1 MEDDMAQ
8 SLNSF
13 IDAIADDITLNPSA
27 ASVRLRCAGDLVG
40 TCEVDVRIG
49 ERVFKVDEPKTVGG
63 TGIAPNPVEYALG
76 SLGACQA
83 ITYRYW
89 SEKLGIRFDRLR
101 VEVRG
106 DMDIRGMFGLEEGV
120 HAGLDKVE
128 VQVHLSGP
136 DTLERYEALRRAV
149 DEHCAVLETFVKPVP
164 VRTSLTVT

>member
-1 MEDDMAQ
+1 MAQ
-8 SLNSF
+8 SLNSV

-49 ERVFKVDEPKTVGG
+49 ERVVKVDESKSVGG
-63 TGIAPNPVEYALG
+63 TGAAPNPVEYALG

-89 SEKLGIRFDRLR
+89 SEMLGIRFDRLR

-106 DMDIRGMFGLEEGV
+106 ELDIRGMFGLEEGV
-120 HAGLDKVE
+120 RAGLDKVD

-136 DTLERYEALRRAV
+136 ETPERYEALRRAV
-149 DEHCAVLETFVKPVP
+149 DEHCAVLETLVNPVS
-164 VRTSLTVT
+164 VSTRLNVT